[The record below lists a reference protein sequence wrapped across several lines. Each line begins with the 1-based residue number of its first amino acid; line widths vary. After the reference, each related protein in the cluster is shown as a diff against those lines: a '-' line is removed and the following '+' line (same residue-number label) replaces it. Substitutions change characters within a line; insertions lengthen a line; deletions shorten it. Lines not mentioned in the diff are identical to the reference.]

1 MPEILLLDN
10 GSRRPQSTLA
20 LRALAERLAGR
31 LGQAVQ
37 PVSLAHSDQV
47 PSARLDGRPAFILE
61 PWLRGRLDAG
71 ARDFLLLPLYF
82 GLCAALTEAVPAL
95 VAQLRAEC
103 GPFTL
108 TLAPPL
114 CPLPQGEPRLTS
126 ILLDR
131 LASAARPMAQPP
143 RRVVMVDH
151 GSPSPKVN
159 AARRWVA
166 ADLKA
171 QLAASQPHDILLVEA
186 AMERRPGAQYDFNGE
201 LLIEVLR
208 RLGREDDRDPVFVLP
223 LFLFAGRHAGPGGDL
238 AEISATV
245 QGEFPTLAI
254 HLTGLVGDHPGLI
267 HILAARYRE
276 ASQRESL

>member
-20 LRALAERLAGR
+20 LRALAECLAEH
-31 LGQAVQ
+31 LGQAVA

-47 PSARLDGRPAFILE
+47 PPDRLDGQPAATLE
-61 PWLRGRLDAG
+61 PWLRARLTDG
-71 ARDFLLLPLYF
+71 SRDFLLLPLFF
-82 GLCAALTEAVPAL
+82 GLSAALTEAVPTLA
-95 VAQLRAEC
+95 AQLRTEC
-103 GPFTL
+103 GPFAL

-114 CPLPQGEPRLTS
+114 CPLPEGEPRLTA

-131 LASAARPMAQPP
+131 LNSAARATGRPP

-151 GSPSPKVN
+151 GSPSPQVN
-159 AARRWVA
+159 AARRWLA

-171 QLAASQPHDILLVEA
+171 RLPGDTHLEEA
-186 AMERRPGAQYDFNGE
+186 AMERRPGARYDFNGE

-208 RLGREDDRDPVFVLP
+208 RLGREDDLSPVFVLP

-245 QGEFPTLAI
+245 QGEFPRLAV

-267 HILAARYRE
+267 DILAARYRE
-276 ASQRESL
+276 ASAREPL

>member
-20 LRALAERLAGR
+20 LRALARRLAGR

-47 PSARLDGRPAFILE
+47 PSERLDGWPAATLE
-61 PWLRGRLDAG
+61 PWLRGRLEAG
-71 ARDFLLLPLYF
+71 ARDFLLLPLFF
-82 GLCAALTEAVPAL
+82 GLSAALTEAVPAL
-95 VAQLRAEC
+95 AAQLGTEF

-131 LASAARPMAQPP
+131 LAGAARATAQPP

-151 GSPSPKVN
+151 GSPSPQVN

-171 QLAASQPHDILLVEA
+171 RLAALQPHGILLVEA

-201 LLIEVLR
+201 LLIEILR
-208 RLGREDDRDPVFVLP
+208 RLGREDGRDPVFVLP

-238 AEISATV
+238 ATISATV
-245 QGEFPTLAI
+245 QAEFPRLEI
-254 HLTGLVGDHPGLI
+254 HLAGLVGDHPGLI
-267 HILAARYRE
+267 DVLAARYRE
-276 ASQRESL
+276 ASRGQCL